1 MKNEDWLLNI
11 LKNMVKN
18 QYTLTDLG
26 KIKIMREKSNITD
39 FNFSISIKKSVFEDI
54 LSEEEKSMLW
64 LEGKNE

>member
-11 LKNMVKN
+11 LKEMVKN

-26 KIKIMREKSNITD
+26 KIKIMREKNSITD
-39 FNFSISIKKSVFEDI
+39 FNFSISTKKSVFEDI